1 MSLVTDVPVSILL
14 EKLVKSK
21 KLLDEE
27 RFVFPGLRNRVDNA
41 IEQLKRIL
49 RILEAANTSD
59 FEAQL
64 LYTVYS
70 AENITENFLFTTAQ
84 RRQKGILKTIR
95 TPLKLLPIPSWHQLQ
110 FSYKMMKFVKN
121 LRAIYDPDH
130 DQDTTER
137 EERYSPCCH
146 QHDDHQDA
154 DVVLVGREDE
164 EKKLVGRLFDD
175 NEKNLRVISLV
186 SAKPLGKTAMAR
198 TVYNRLDVRQ
208 HFPCRAWLH
217 VPKDFE
223 YKDIEYKDLLLII
236 LKQIPIREL
245 KDAELMSEQE
255 LCAELYK
262 NLMEF
267 RFLIVLDDVSTVD
280 VWSRFAYPFADAVN
294 GSRVILTTRDS
305 NVASHADP
313 WKCPLNLI
321 PLSEQGSWA
330 LFLKKVSRPQNSSD
344 INNFRED
351 ILRICHGLPPAIL
364 LLGGVL
370 STVDSS
376 EWSRVINYFNR
387 GESSLPNFVA
397 LSYQKLPRVLK
408 PCFLYFLLFPKGYE
422 IPTRRLLR
430 LWIAEGFVQILPN
443 ESEVPEDVAK
453 RNLEELACRNMIEIT
468 RLKSD
473 GTHKTCRMPSYLY
486 EEFLPKAKDIEFLH
500 IHHRKSN
507 CRYAESL
514 EFNIRRLADQFDTES
529 TMASQ
534 NTKHLCSYVSFN
546 VKKQDTSN
554 TEIGMLLKTIIN
566 RRGFQ
571 LLKVID
577 LEGVYK
583 PLLPEKL
590 GVLQNLRYIGLR
602 WTGLDSCPASIGD
615 LPNLESLD
623 LKYTNI
629 TTLPNPIWK
638 AKRLRYLYM
647 KEVSIQKPSK
657 EHSTNLHTLM
667 GLLIGSTDPE
677 EYGLNS
683 CISLRKLGLTCHS
696 ESAEKTAECISR
708 LGNLQTLR
716 LRSRD
721 PFGQPLDLALHPMK
735 DHQSLSSLYLFGKI
749 KEDDIGNLP
758 RNLKILRLSMSEL
771 KDDPMPELGK
781 LLELNTLTLFAGSYL
796 GNEMTCHQGNFPK
809 LRVLKLWKLEGLGQL
824 TIEEGSMPQL
834 LELEIRGCEKLK
846 SSDGLEKLPF
856 LKELILTNMP
866 QEFVEDAT
874 RRLGSDKLLTN
885 NWKFSPLK
893 NVRFILYLL

>member
-1 MSLVTDVPVSILL
+1 MTLVTDVPISILL
-14 EKLVKSK
+14 EKLVKSQ

-27 RFVFPGLRNRVDNA
+27 RFVFPGLRNRVANA
-41 IEQLKRIL
+41 IEELQRIL
-49 RILEAANTSD
+49 RILEAGNTSD
-59 FEAQL
+59 FKAQL
-64 LYTVYS
+64 LGTVYS
-70 AENITENFLFTTAQ
+70 VENITENFLFTTAQ
-84 RRQKGILKTIR
+84 RRPKGIFKTIK

-121 LRAIYDPDH
+121 LRAICDPDH
-130 DQDTTER
+130 DQDTAER
-137 EERYSPCCH
+137 EERHSPCCH
-146 QHDDHQDA
+146 QHNDHQDA
-154 DVVLVGREDE
+154 DEVLVGREDE
-164 EKKLVGRLFDD
+164 EKKLVGQLFDD
-175 NEKNLRVISLV
+175 NEKSLRVISLV
-186 SAKPLGKTAMAR
+186 SEKPLGKTAMAR

-217 VPKDFE
+217 VHEDFE
-223 YKDIEYKDLLLII
+223 YEDINFKDLLFSI

-245 KDAELMSEQE
+245 KDVELMSEKT
-255 LCAELYK
+255 LCAELFK

-267 RFLIVLDDVSTVD
+267 RYLIVLDDVPTVE
-280 VWSRFAYPFADAVN
+280 VWSMFAYPFADAVN
-294 GSRVILTTRDS
+294 VSRVILTTRDS

-313 WKCPLNLI
+313 WNCPLNLI

-330 LFLKKVSRPQNSSD
+330 LFLKKFSKPQNSSG

-370 STVDSS
+370 STVESS
-376 EWSRVINYFNR
+376 EWSWVIDYFD
-387 GESSLPNFVA
+387 GGQSSLPNFVA
-397 LSYQKLPRVLK
+397 LSYQKLPHVLK

-430 LWIAEGFVQILPN
+430 LWIAEGFVQISPN

-453 RNLEELACRNMIEIT
+453 RNLEELVCRNMIEIAS
-468 RLKSD
+468 LKSD

-486 EEFLPKAKDIEFLH
+486 EEFLPKVEDIEFLH
-500 IHHRKSN
+500 IHHRKSY
-507 CRYAESL
+507 CRSAESPK
-514 EFNIRRLADQFDTES
+514 FNIRRLADQFDTKS
-529 TMASQ
+529 TMESQ
-534 NTKHLCSYVSFN
+534 NIKHLCSYVSFD
-546 VKKQDTSN
+546 VQKQDTSN
-554 TEIGMLLKTIIN
+554 REIGMLLKTITN

-615 LPNLESLD
+615 LPSLEFLD

-638 AKRLRYLYM
+638 AKNLRYLYM
-647 KEVSIQKPSK
+647 KEVSIRKPSK
-657 EHSTNLHTLM
+657 KPSTNLHTLM

-696 ESAEKTAECISR
+696 ESAVKTAECISR

-749 KEDDIGNLP
+749 KDHDIGNLP

-771 KDDPMPELGK
+771 ENDPMPELGK
-781 LLELNTLTLFAGSYL
+781 LLQLNTLRLFAGSYR
-796 GNEMTCHQGNFPK
+796 GKEMTCLHGNFPK
-809 LRVLKLWKLEGLGQL
+809 LRVLKLWKLDGLEQL
-824 TIEEGSMPQL
+824 TIKEGSMPQ

-846 SSDGLEKLPF
+846 RSDGLEELPF

-885 NWKFSPLK
+885 NWNFSPLK
-893 NVRFILYLL
+893 NERFILYLL